1 MVGNQCTL
9 ERFLKRK
16 SPPAAAD
23 DSPDRGTSRRDGDAL
38 NTNHSTHHSSRI
50 ARHEVKFDELPYDPA
65 DRRRISDYIG
75 QTLQDDVR

>member
-23 DSPDRGTSRRDGDAL
+23 DSPIEAL
-38 NTNHSTHHSSRI
+38 QEEMVMHHSTHHSSRI